1 MDKYSA
7 VTHTIKYYSVKR
19 NEVPMHATTQLNPEI
34 MICESIIVTLECV
47 LYDLTFI
54 NSPE

>member
-47 LYDLTFI
+47 L
-54 NSPE
+54 